1 MNYIN
6 KIKGELKFINEKKRN
21 KLLSKNKNNVNK
33 QDGGSIYASNLN
45 FLIVFSY
52 KFVQIKISRNIF
64 FCENYSQKHNLKYVI
79 SFNFIRYF
87 APKQFLSNSLYS
99 EFQNK
104 SSKGLMCASGSK
116 GKWILDCDVSVPV
129 TRFMIIGIF

>member
-45 FLIVFSY
+45 FLIV
-52 KFVQIKISRNIF
+52 
-64 FCENYSQKHNLKYVI
+64 
-79 SFNFIRYF
+79 
-87 APKQFLSNSLYS
+87 A
-99 EFQNK
+99 
-104 SSKGLMCASGSK
+104 
-116 GKWILDCDVSVPV
+116 
-129 TRFMIIGIF
+129 T